1 MAVVKIGKE
10 LRETILKNARSIFKK
25 RFNNLQ
31 SEFLT
36 YNFGEEVYDLV
47 MADYKHLIAQLPTEL
62 FTTHDEIVVCIRGNT
77 FQYKHS
83 TPKVWFRN
91 KIPENKYVEQ
101 DVSYYSNHV
110 KLKEHVP
117 EFQAYITRVAEFKE
131 KQQHI
136 NEQQANFVNGIS
148 TVLDA
153 YSTLAPALKALP
165 SLWDLLPEDTKDKH
179 KEVVERKKVKPE
191 QLDIDLGSIT
201 STIIANKLGG

>member
-10 LRETILKNARSIFKK
+10 LKETILRNAKNIFKK
-25 RFNNLQ
+25 RFNNLE

-62 FTTHDEIVVCIRGNT
+62 FTTQDEIVVCIRGHS
-77 FQYKHS
+77 FHYKLNPS
-83 TPKVWFRN
+83 RVWFRN
-91 KIPENKYVEQ
+91 KIPENKYIEQ
-101 DVSYYSNHV
+101 DVSYYSYHV
-110 KLKEHVP
+110 KLKGHVP
-117 EFQAYITRVAEFKE
+117 EFQSYIAKVNEFKE

>member
-1 MAVVKIGKE
+1 MAVVKLGKE
-10 LRETILKNARSIFKK
+10 LKETIIKNAKNIFKK
-25 RFNNLQ
+25 RFNNLE

-36 YNFGEEVYDLV
+36 YNFGEEMYDLV
-47 MADYKHLIAQLPTEL
+47 MADYKHLIAQLPKEL
-62 FTTHDEIVVCIRGNT
+62 FSTEDEMVICIKGT
-77 FQYKHS
+77 KFHYKLNPS
-83 TPKVWFRN
+83 RAWFRN
-91 KIPENKYVEQ
+91 KLPENKYVEQ
-101 DVSYYSNHV
+101 DVSYYSNYL
-110 KLKEHVP
+110 KLKEHMP
-117 EFQAYITRVAEFKE
+117 EFQSYIAKVNEFKE

-179 KEVVERKKVKPE
+179 KEVVERKKVKLE

-201 STIIANKLGG
+201 STIIANKIGG

>member
-10 LRETILKNARSIFKK
+10 LRETILKNARNIFKK
-25 RFNNLQ
+25 RFNNLE

-36 YNFGEEVYDLV
+36 HNFGEEVYDLV
-47 MADYKHLIAQLPTEL
+47 MADYKHLIAQLPKEL
-62 FTTHDEIVVCIRGNT
+62 FSTEDDVIICIKGNS
-77 FQYKHS
+77 FRYKLS

-91 KIPENKYVEQ
+91 KLPDNKYVEQ
-101 DVSYYSNHV
+101 DVSYYSNHL

-117 EFQAYITRVAEFKE
+117 EFQAYIAKVNEFKE